1 MIFCC
6 KESSFVQPIPCLNRF
21 FIFVKVEPALH
32 FRQNFKTKFMKFTQ
46 IATLLLIT
54 ATFACQNEP
63 SAPAEI
69 NTALYND
76 LQTQLI
82 NAKPG
87 DVIKIPAGTHYFDRP
102 LLLDGVSR
110 VTIQGAGKD
119 KTILSFAAQKAGA
132 EGLKV
137 TADSVSILDL
147 TVTDTKGD
155 AIRVQDATH
164 VIMRNVKATW
174 SNGAKA
180 SNGGYGLYP
189 VGCDGV
195 LIDKCEAAFASD
207 AGIYVGQSKNVVVQN
222 SYAHENVAG
231 IEIENCTNAEVK
243 YCRAEKNTGGILV
256 FDLPS
261 LPAGNGKTCKIH
273 HNKIINNNH
282 RNFAPEGNIVATVAP
297 GTGLIFLAAKDV
309 EAHHNEVIGH
319 KTMGAAIA
327 SYHIV
332 QLKWDDK
339 NYDPFTYDIKLHN
352 NHFERKKALPDLSKD
367 FGKMVNVYFSGK
379 PQDILYDGILD
390 DKRPK
395 GNNPMNICID
405 QPQQGLRFAN
415 IDAANDFKNINTDL
429 KPYSCK

>member
-1 MIFCC
+1 
-6 KESSFVQPIPCLNRF
+6 
-21 FIFVKVEPALH
+21 
-32 FRQNFKTKFMKFTQ
+32 MKFTQ
-46 IATLLLIT
+46 LAILAFFC
-54 ATFACQNEP
+54 AACNNTRP
-63 SAPAEI
+63 SDPGDVD
-69 NTALYND
+69 TALYND

-87 DVIKIPAGTHYFDRP
+87 DVIKIPAGIHHFDRP
-102 LLLDGVSR
+102 LLLDGVKG
-110 VTIQGAGKD
+110 VTIQGAGKE
-119 KTILSFAAQKAGA
+119 KTILSFLGQKAGA
-132 EGLKV
+132 EGLKI
-137 TADSVSILDL
+137 TADSVTIQDL

-155 AIRVQDATH
+155 AIRVQDAKNVT
-164 VIMRNVKATW
+164 MRNVKATW
-174 SNGAKA
+174 SGGAKA

-195 LIDKCEAAFASD
+195 LIDQCEAAFASD
-207 AGIYVGQSKNVVVQN
+207 AGIYVGQSKNVVVKN

-243 YCRAEKNTGGILV
+243 YCRSEKNTGGILV
-256 FDLPS
+256 FDLPG
-261 LPAGNGKTCKIH
+261 LPAGNGKSCKIH
-273 HNKIINNNH
+273 HNKIISNNH

-339 NYDPFTYDIKLHN
+339 NYDPYTYDIKLHN

-367 FGKMVNVYFSGK
+367 FGKMVNVYFGGK

-390 DKRPK
+390 DKRPS
-395 GNNPMNICID
+395 GSNPMNICID
-405 QPQQGLRFAN
+405 QPQAGLRFAN
-415 IDAANDFKNINTDL
+415 IDAANDFKNINPDL
-429 KPYSCK
+429 KPYQCK

>member
-1 MIFCC
+1 
-6 KESSFVQPIPCLNRF
+6 
-21 FIFVKVEPALH
+21 
-32 FRQNFKTKFMKFTQ
+32 MKFTQ
-46 IATLLLIT
+46 IASLLLIS
-54 ATFACQNEP
+54 AAFACQNQP
-63 SAPAEI
+63 AAPAEI
-69 NTALYND
+69 DTALYND

-119 KTILSFAAQKAGA
+119 KTILSFLAQKAGA
-132 EGLKV
+132 EGLKI
-137 TADSVSILDL
+137 TADSVAILDL

-155 AIRVQDATH
+155 AIRVQDAKNVT
-164 VIMRNVKATW
+164 MRNVKATW

-195 LIDKCEAAFASD
+195 LIDQCEAAFASD
-207 AGIYVGQSKNVVVQN
+207 AGIYVGQSRNVVVQN

-256 FDLPS
+256 FDLPG

-309 EAHHNEVIGH
+309 EAYDNEVMGH

-339 NYDPFTYDIKLHN
+339 NYDPFTYDIKLYN
-352 NHFERKKALPDLSKD
+352 NRFERKKALPDLSKD
-367 FGKMVNVYFSGK
+367 FGKMVNVYFKGK

-390 DKRPK
+390 DKRTP
-395 GNNPMNICID
+395 GSNPMNICID
-405 QPQQGLRFAN
+405 QPQEGLRFAN

-429 KPYSCK
+429 KPYRCK